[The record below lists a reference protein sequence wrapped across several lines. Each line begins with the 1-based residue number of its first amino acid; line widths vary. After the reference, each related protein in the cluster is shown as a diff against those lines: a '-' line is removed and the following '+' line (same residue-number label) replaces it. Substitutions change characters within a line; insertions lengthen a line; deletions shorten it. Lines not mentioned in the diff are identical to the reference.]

1 MLAIRR
7 DQKLEIWL
15 MKHKKKNMR
24 MKIQKRPLLIKMNNC
39 FGIPAV
45 GRDIGLRQEEKK
57 GSLTL
62 RMMLEHN

>member
-15 MKHKKKNMR
+15 MKHKKNNMR

-45 GRDIGLRQEEKK
+45 VRDIGLKQEEKR

-62 RMMLEHN
+62 RMTLGHS